1 MRNDT
6 EKTLHR
12 IINFYSW
19 LCTEVYAHLHSY
31 ESLPGNV
38 SRRKVTVVTITCNGN
53 VFLVE
58 IMMKTSRVTNFTDY
72 QDSLRL
78 QRAHELVSISLLSSC
93 VLSSCVFEV
102 ALTGCVTVTRDSKK
116 KKKRLSPSFYQ
127 RKFYLCS
134 RNARSINKIGR
145 IVILSMTNNYS
156 KIVSKLLTSQKFYLC
171 SRNARSINKIGRIS
185 FQWRII
191 ILKSKLTSQK

>member
-1 MRNDT
+1 MQVGMWIWKRNCWIDDIYPMRNDT

-19 LCTEVYAHLHSY
+19 LCTEMYAHLHSY

-38 SRRKVTVVTITCNGN
+38 PRRKVTVVTITCNGN

-145 IVILSMTNNYS
+145 I
-156 KIVSKLLTSQKFYLC
+156 
-171 SRNARSINKIGRIS
+171 S
-185 FQWRII
+185 FQWQII